1 MAREILDS
9 RGRPTLEVE
18 VCAGSASG
26 KFSVPAG
33 ASMGAHEAVE
43 KRDGDKNRFQG
54 QGVLSC
60 VTTVEVDIDKALH
73 GVDVLDQKKIDAIIL
88 ELDGTPQKKKLGGNT
103 TIGVSIACAKAA
115 AAAADKEVFE
125 YLRTIADSGTSRET
139 PFLFMNLMNGGKH
152 GRTPLA
158 FQEYHIV
165 PQTGDIGEA
174 LLIGTAIQAELR
186 ERLVAE
192 LGPASANFGDEGGFV
207 PDTASVR
214 KPLELLADVVAQSR
228 FGSKVRISLD
238 VAASSFYKDGSYAVG
253 GSMMTPAELA
263 DLYKA
268 LAKDFSLF
276 SIEDP
281 FDEEDFSGFAE
292 LRAATDVVIVGDDL
306 TVTNAARLEEAIKN
320 KSIGAMIVKPNQI
333 GTLTE
338 TFTAMKLAQKN
349 GVKCIVSH
357 RSGETN
363 DDFIADLAWAFGSWG
378 LKAGAPNRGERV
390 AKYNRLWEIQRG
402 R

>member
-1 MAREILDS
+1 MALMSLTRRRS
-9 RGRPTLEVE
+9 TP
-18 VCAGSASG
+18 S
-26 KFSVPAG
+26 FS
-33 ASMGAHEAVE
+33 S
-43 KRDGDKNRFQG
+43 
-54 QGVLSC
+54 S
-60 VTTVEVDIDKALH
+60 
-73 GVDVLDQKKIDAIIL
+73 
-88 ELDGTPQKKKLGGNT
+88 DGTPQKKKLGGNT